1 MEDKQ
6 EIDLRQIFGL
16 IFEYKFLIIFVILA
30 FVIVGAIYAVIIKVP
45 KYTATTKLVLAQS
58 DVSSA
63 SVSEITT
70 AELSLN
76 DKLIATYKEIAKS
89 SSVVRSVIDN
99 LGLDMTEDE
108 LKSRISI
115 TAVTSTQIL
124 LVSYTDYDQDRVAR
138 ITNEIADVFS
148 KRIAELYKVNNISVL
163 DLAETPTRP
172 SNINNSKDILIFA
185 AVGVAVAC
193 GMMFFIYIFKNT
205 VESAKNIEDTT
216 GLFVLAELPDC
227 DFFDNKKGRK

>member
-1 MEDKQ
+1 M
-6 EIDLRQIFGL
+6 
-16 IFEYKFLIIFVILA
+16 IIFVILA

-148 KRIAELYKVNNISVL
+148 KRISELYKVNIACSSGVNLLNCSTKLAIISFKDKTLSLTSSCVYFS
-163 DLAETPTRP
+163 T
-172 SNINNSKDILIFA
+172 NSK
-185 AVGVAVAC
+185 
-193 GMMFFIYIFKNT
+193 
-205 VESAKNIEDTT
+205 
-216 GLFVLAELPDC
+216 
-227 DFFDNKKGRK
+227 